1 MTANILPPTGG
12 RVAFKSFSLLI
23 IESYSLG
30 LTRFRYPSVL
40 ATLPFRAI
48 ELNIGTDY
56 QFSVGHAK

>member
-30 LTRFRYPSVL
+30 LTRLRYPSVL

-48 ELNIGTDY
+48 ELSIGTEC
-56 QFSVGHAK
+56 